1 MCNKR
6 RESVSANAT
15 NFKRKPVNEWK
26 IEDVAEWLDS
36 LDLSEYRSRFM
47 QSNIA
52 GAQLLTCDRT
62 LFTQLGVTRIAH
74 RQLIEQSLK
83 SFTTPS

>member
-1 MCNKR
+1 M
-6 RESVSANAT
+6 
-15 NFKRKPVNEWK
+15 NEWK